1 MEQRIFSHLKQ
12 HGIKRIV
19 RLVRMRS
26 RWLRFFIKQYF
37 FKKLFLDGHFG
48 YDMACGM
55 ADLAAGFVYPH
66 FPMKSYTIQRW

>member
-1 MEQRIFSHLKQ
+1 
-12 HGIKRIV
+12 
-19 RLVRMRS
+19 MRS

-55 ADLAAGFVYPH
+55 AP
-66 FPMKSYTIQRW
+66 STNQEISQRK